1 MANNLL
7 TGLLGFAIL
16 AVLVFIAVHLLTQP
30 THDDSGTTIIYPSW
44 RPWRPQPRP
53 PRPPHPP
60 HPPHPRPPQPTP
72 QPVRPIIGGCAGTR
86 YGCCADGRT
95 AKKDSSGTNCLLY

>member
-30 THDDSGTTIIYPSW
+30 TYDDSGTTIIYPSW
-44 RPWRPQPRP
+44 RPWRHWRHWGPQPRP
-53 PRPPHPP
+53 PRPPHP
-60 HPPHPRPPQPTP
+60 RPPQPT
-72 QPVRPIIGGCAGTR
+72 PVRPIIGGCAGTR